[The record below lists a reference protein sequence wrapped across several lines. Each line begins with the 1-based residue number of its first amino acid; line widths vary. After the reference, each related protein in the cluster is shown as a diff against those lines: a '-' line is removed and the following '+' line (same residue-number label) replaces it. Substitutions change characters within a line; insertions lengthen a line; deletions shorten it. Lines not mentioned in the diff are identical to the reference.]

1 MLARPTVSAV
11 LFGFFIAILAAPA
24 ATAAQDD
31 RWTPALSMQYHR
43 VSSVAISPD
52 GSLVA
57 FTVTVP
63 LMDGE
68 KSEYRTQIHVVPA
81 AGGEAVAYTTGENSA
96 NSPSFSPD
104 GRTLGFLRQGSE
116 EQQVWLLPL
125 AGGEAFQATHAENGA
140 RSFRFSPDG
149 QSVGYLMSDPETEEE
164 KTRKKEKRDVEL
176 VDRNFKY
183 GHLYVTLTT
192 DGYDPTARTGVS
204 PGATFMS
211 PGGTGRAATGSSS
224 PTRTIPASTRTAAPA
239 ICRWSTW
246 GTAR

>member
-1 MLARPTVSAV
+1 MILRAFVALVLLALTAP
-11 LFGFFIAILAAPA
+11 FAAFA
-24 ATAAQDD
+24 AEED

-68 KSEYRTQIHVVPA
+68 QSEYRTQIHVVPA

-125 AGGEAFQATHAENGA
+125 AGGEAFQLTHAENGA

-149 QSVGYLMSDPETEEE
+149 RSVGYVMSDPETEEE

-192 DGYDPTARTGVS
+192 DGYDPDGEDRRLTWGDFHVS
-204 PGATFMS
+204 GWDW
-211 PGGTGRAATGSSS
+211 SSS
-224 PTRTIPASTRTAAPA
+224 DRIVFSHQDDPRINTNRRSGDLSV
-239 ICRWSTW
+239 STW
-246 GTAR
+246 GTAT